1 VHGKS
6 SGWDDVGLTLIFVCF
21 AIVKPFSF
29 SLRQYI
35 LCWAHA
41 CKLRWERDRHGEKLE
56 FFSFSFCNAMHDR
69 LGCCVLR
76 GRMMKLGGEWKSSII
91 VLVLL

>member
-1 VHGKS
+1 M
-6 SGWDDVGLTLIFVCF
+6 GLTLIFVCLRIG
-21 AIVKPFSF
+21 AIVKLFSF

-56 FFSFSFCNAMHDR
+56 FFLSLSAMRCTTDWAAAYC
-69 LGCCVLR
+69 GLR
-76 GRMMKLGGEWKSSII
+76 GRMMKSGGEWKSSII

>member
-1 VHGKS
+1 M
-6 SGWDDVGLTLIFVCF
+6 
-21 AIVKPFSF
+21 AIVKLFSF

-76 GRMMKLGGEWKSSII
+76 VAGKDDEIGRGMEKFDYSASASVRMHGC
-91 VLVLL
+91 